1 MIHDCCVY
9 VRNVFV
15 CPLEV
20 LMCFFHKTVKKTS
33 IPAKGAVFV
42 FHKIADTNDDF
53 SFSISQK
60 VCLVGVIQKHS
71 NPVFFMNNL
80 YASCDLCK
88 SYT

>member
-53 SFSISQK
+53 SFTKYLSEGMFSW
-60 VCLVGVIQKHS
+60 
-71 NPVFFMNNL
+71 
-80 YASCDLCK
+80 
-88 SYT
+88 SYTKT